1 MKKMILLAAVA
12 LMAMPVFAQQDEAYK
27 SFIQV
32 NGRAEKEVAPD
43 QFYLSIV
50 INEIDSKGRIS
61 VESQQRDMVAAL
73 KRIGVDVEKNL
84 KMANMSSSY
93 FKRSTSLSTAKYQ
106 LELGSPAMVAKV
118 YSVLGDMGISNI
130 SIVKVSNSKIDE
142 LKEQVRIEAIQNAKS
157 TAVTL
162 ASAIGQSVGKCFYI
176 YDSNNDMMPAFY
188 DNALVMR
195 SMAKASGAVEEAA
208 ADEPLD
214 FKTIKLSYNVNAKF
228 VLE

>member
-1 MKKMILLAAVA
+1 MKQTILVTGGTGFIGSHTTVEL
-12 LMAMPVFAQQDEAYK
+12 QQAGY
-27 SFIQV
+27 
-32 NGRAEKEVAPD
+32 EVV
-43 QFYLSIV
+43 IV
-50 INEIDSKGRIS
+50 D
-61 VESQQRDMVAAL
+61 
-73 KRIGVDVEKNL
+73 NL
-84 KMANMSSSY
+84 
-93 FKRSTSLSTAKYQ
+93 
-106 LELGSPAMVAKV
+106 
-118 YSVLGDMGISNI
+118 
-130 SIVKVSNSKIDE
+130 SNSKIEE

>member
-84 KMANMSSSY
+84 KVANMSSSY
-93 FKRSTSLSTAKYQ
+93 FKKSTSLSTAKYQ
-106 LELGSPAMVAKV
+106 LELGSPAMVVKV
-118 YSVLGDMGISNI
+118 YSALGDMGISNI
-130 SIVKVSNSKIDE
+130 SILKVSNSKIDE
-142 LKEQVRIEAIQNAKS
+142 LKEQVRVEAIRNAKA
-157 TAVTL
+157 TATTL
-162 ASAIGQSVGKCFYI
+162 AEAIGQSIGKCFYI
-176 YDSNNDMMPAFY
+176 YDSNNDVIPAYY
-188 DNALVMR
+188 DNAGVMR
-195 SMAKASGAVEEAA
+195 AMGKSYGVVEEVAT
-208 ADEPLD
+208 DEPLD
-214 FKTIKLSYNVNAKF
+214 FKTIKLTCSVTAKF